1 MTETRCTWDIDARGA
16 LLYDLAIG
24 AEAISVATIA
34 EPLVEARRGAAR

>member
-1 MTETRCTWDIDARGA
+1 MPESRCIWDIDARGA

>member
-16 LLYDLAIG
+16 LLYDRAIG

-34 EPLVEARRGAAR
+34 EPLVDVGRGAAR